1 MLYGQFYKYM
11 IIYVRTLIVVRCSKK
26 LFFELHLLPQIL
38 QNFKSSKVLTRVALQ
53 GHPAFFGISPGPRDR
68 AGWGVLK
75 MWDPQVTM
83 GFNTKMIYS
92 KLGWFGGT
100 TILGNLHFYSL

>member
-1 MLYGQFYKYM
+1 M
-11 IIYVRTLIVVRCSKK
+11 YVRWLLFDALKK